1 LTKIEFS
8 IFYSQYEDREV
19 FKEMA
24 VFAKKS
30 IMRSSS
36 GQVTSLSTKV
46 ISYVILSIAAVIVL
60 YPVFW
65 LLMSSLK
72 TLEELTF
79 NTWGIPRN
87 PQPRN
92 FYLAWINAGLGTL
105 MLNSVR
111 TATLTVTFTLLACVP
126 MAFVLSRFKFR
137 FRRLLYFVV
146 ITGMMIPIHAAIIPL
161 YLLVHSMG
169 MMNNLNMLALI
180 YGAFRIPISVFILE
194 GYMNTIPKEME
205 ECAYIDGCS
214 AIQLFFSI
222 IVPLSRDV
230 IATVA
235 ILAVINAWNELMVA
249 MLLISDMSLRTLPV
263 GLAGF
268 LSEYFSEHTQLAAGA
283 LLAVIPTL
291 LFYLVAQ
298 ERIQKGLTAGAL
310 KG

>member
-1 LTKIEFS
+1 MTFLTK
-8 IFYSQYEDREV
+8 R
-19 FKEMA
+19 A
-24 VFAKKS
+24 NPKKLS
-30 IMRSSS
+30 TGTS
-36 GQVTSLSTKV
+36 GQVTTLRSKV
-46 ISYVILSIAAVIVL
+46 ISYSILVFFAIIIL
-60 YPVFW
+60 YPLVW
-65 LLMSSLK
+65 LLMASLK

-79 NTWGIPRN
+79 NTWGFVRN

-92 FYLAWINAGLGTL
+92 FYLAWTRAGLGQL
-105 MLNSVR
+105 MINSIR
-111 TATLTVTFTLLACVP
+111 TASLTVILTVITCTP
-126 MAFVLSRFKFR
+126 MAFVLSRFKFVG
-137 FRRLLYFVV
+137 RRLLYFVV

-161 YLLVHSMG
+161 YLMVFRMD
-169 MMNNLNMLALI
+169 MMNNLTMLAFI

-194 GYMNTIPKEME
+194 GYMSTIPKELE

-214 AIQLFFSI
+214 VFRLFWNI

-235 ILAVINAWNELMVA
+235 ILAVIAAWNELMVA
-249 MLLISDMSLRTLPV
+249 MLLISDMSLRTLPI

-268 LSEYFSEHTQLAAGA
+268 LSEYHSEHTQLAAGA

-298 ERIQKGLTAGAL
+298 ERMQKGLTAGAL